1 MFIIKAEGLSKEW
14 NGKQI
19 FENVDI
25 LVEEGD
31 RIALIGKNGVGKTT
45 LLEMLLGN
53 TSVQQGTINRKY
65 SLNEWGVLEQQL
77 NIVENQT
84 LLDFACS
91 GTPQNNKLKKELE
104 QLQREFEHQGTLGK
118 NLDALNERYN
128 RVYERYIQAG
138 GYEWEGEVEQ
148 CLKQVHLNKDTWF
161 LSFNELSGG
170 QKTRAQLARLL
181 VRKPKLLLLDEP
193 TNHLDGETLQW
204 LEMWLPQYPGTIIFT
219 SHDRDFID
227 KVATKT
233 YEITST
239 GTKKYKGGYS
249 EFRQQRDL
257 EEQTH
262 LAQYEKQKKE
272 RDDLVETIRRYK
284 QWFQQAHSSAKNV
297 DVSIQKKYFIS
308 RTQTKNMTRF
318 KAKEQAIERLE
329 KGMVNRPKR
338 DPQLN
343 MSLEKAAFEA
353 KTLLKVE
360 EVSFSYGE
368 KQLFYQLNASVN
380 RKDRLAIVG
389 PNGVGKSTLLRL
401 LTRQLK
407 PDLGQVIHHPQ
418 LKIGYFAQ
426 ELENLRTSESILD
439 SLLVIPGMTQDY
451 ARLILACFLFRRED
465 VFKRIGDLSMGEKCR
480 VAFVKL
486 YFSQANLLVLDEP
499 TNYLDIQTR
508 ERIEDALMEFQGA
521 IVVVSHDRYLL
532 RKIANRVI
540 GMDHSSRITEFCGSY
555 TEYLDHVKEAEA
567 SDSDNDKKNR
577 IRQLELQL
585 VQYMGVD
592 EPETPLEK
600 KQLLDV
606 IRHTRFELEQLQ
618 AGKLK

>member
-31 RIALIGKNGVGKTT
+31 RIALIGKNGVGKTS
-45 LLEMLLGN
+45 LLDTLLGN
-53 TSVQQGTINRKY
+53 TPVEKGTINRKY

-77 NIVENQT
+77 NIAETQT
-84 LLDFACS
+84 LLDLACS

-104 QLQREFEHQGTLGK
+104 HLQRELEQQGTHGK
-118 NLDALNERYN
+118 YMDALLERYN
-128 RVYERYIQAG
+128 RCYEQYIQVG

-181 VRKPKLLLLDEP
+181 VGKPKLLILDEP
-193 TNHLDGETLQW
+193 TNHLDGETLEW
-204 LEMWLPQYPGTIIFT
+204 LETWLSQYSGTILFT

-233 YEITST
+233 YEITPT
-239 GTKKYKGGYS
+239 GTKKYKGGYT
-249 EFRQQRDL
+249 EYRQQRDL
-257 EEQTH
+257 EEQAQ
-262 LAQYEKQKKE
+262 LALYEKQKKE
-272 RDDLVETIRRYK
+272 RDDLVEAIRRYK

-297 DVSIQKKYFIS
+297 DVPIQKKYFIS

-318 KAKEQAIERLE
+318 KAKEEALERLE
-329 KGMVNRPKR
+329 KGMVNRPKQ

-343 MSLEKAAFEA
+343 MSLEKANFEA
-353 KTLLKVE
+353 KTLLKME
-360 EVSFSYGE
+360 RTSFSYGK
-368 KQLFYQLNASVN
+368 KQLFHELNVSVN

-401 LTRQLK
+401 LTRELT
-407 PDLGQVIHHPQ
+407 PDQGQVTHHPQ

-426 ELENLRTSESILD
+426 ELEDLSTADTILD

-451 ARLILACFLFRRED
+451 ARLILACFLFRKED

-521 IVVVSHDRYLL
+521 IIVVSHDRCLL

-540 GMDHSSRITEFCGSY
+540 GMDHSSRITGFCGSY
-555 TEYLDHVKEAEA
+555 TEYLDHVKEAGV

-592 EPETPLEK
+592 EPETSLEK
-600 KQLLDV
+600 KQLLDA
-606 IRHTRFELEQLQ
+606 IKQTRFNLEELQ
-618 AGKLK
+618 KL

>member
-25 LVEEGD
+25 QVEEGD

-45 LLEMLLGN
+45 LLEVLLGN
-53 TSVQQGTINRKY
+53 TPAEKGTINRKY

-77 NIVENQT
+77 NIAENQT

-104 QLQREFEHQGTLGK
+104 QLQQELDHQGTLGK
-118 NLDALNERYN
+118 NLDALLERFN
-128 RVYERYIQAG
+128 RIYEQYIQVG

-193 TNHLDGETLQW
+193 TNHLDGETLAW
-204 LEMWLPQYPGTIIFT
+204 LEMWLPQYSGTILFT

-227 KVATKT
+227 KVATIT

-239 GTKKYKGGYS
+239 GTKKYKGGYT
-249 EFRQQRDL
+249 EYRQQRDL
-257 EEQTH
+257 EERTQ
-262 LAQYEKQKKE
+262 LAQYEKQKRE
-272 RDDLVETIRRYK
+272 RDDLVEAIRRYK

-297 DVSIQKKYFIS
+297 DVPIQKKYFIS

-318 KAKEQAIERLE
+318 KAKEQALERLE
-329 KGMVNRPKR
+329 KGMVNRPKQ

-343 MSLEKAAFEA
+343 MSLEKVDFEA
-353 KTLLKVE
+353 KTLLKME
-360 EVSFSYGE
+360 QISFSYGE
-368 KQLFYQLNASVN
+368 KRLFHELNASVK

-401 LTRQLK
+401 LTRQLT
-407 PDLGQVIHHPQ
+407 PDQGQVTHHPQ

-426 ELENLRTSESILD
+426 ELDNLRISESILD
-439 SLLVIPGMTQDY
+439 SLLGIPGMTQDY
-451 ARLILACFLFRRED
+451 ARLILACFLFRKED
-465 VFKRIGDLSMGEKCR
+465 VFKRIGELSMGEKCR

-532 RKIANRVI
+532 RKIANRII
-540 GMDHSSRITEFCGSY
+540 GMDHSSKITKFCGSY
-555 TEYLDHVKEAEA
+555 TEYLDHVKEEEA
-567 SDSDNDKKNR
+567 SDSDNDKENR
-577 IRQLELQL
+577 VRQLELQL

-600 KQLLDV
+600 KQLLEA
-606 IRHTRFELEQLQ
+606 IKQTRFELEELQ
-618 AGKLK
+618 KF